1 MKHTGDP
8 SPTDVPGDTDR
19 AAQPPQAHDPPV
31 SPTALIPQR
40 RGKCPPQGQTFPL
53 SRGPQPSAGPG
64 HGLQPSEQ
72 RRGGPRP
79 WILKLALFRNYHLH
93 RFSHLF
99 AVHRFLSGLPLEEPG
114 PPFPASRLR
123 GSPPQPSPGRP
134 PKACGQAVRRPTVF
148 CREGGA
154 REQRRERVAPEGA
167 DERRGQRREGSRR
180 SWEAP
185 PFP

>member
-1 MKHTGDP
+1 MP
-8 SPTDVPGDTDR
+8 APR
-19 AAQPPQAHDPPV
+19 ANVPPQPRTSTFRWPWTRPPTFRTTARWTQALDSEV
-31 SPTALIPQR
+31 GPFPQLSPAP
-40 RGKCPPQGQTFPL
+40 
-53 SRGPQPSAGPG
+53 
-64 HGLQPSEQ
+64 
-72 RRGGPRP
+72 
-79 WILKLALFRNYHLH
+79 
-93 RFSHLF
+93 LF
-99 AVHRFLSGLPLEEPG
+99 ASFCGAPFPHWAGLLPPEDPG